1 MTNFEKFCGHKL
13 LQITNFENFSEHK
26 SFFAES
32 FAESKTAKP
41 QNFFSTKMSYF
52 NEVMKKLL
60 TKRY

>member
-41 QNFFSTKMSYF
+41 QIFFPQKCLTL
-52 NEVMKKLL
+52 MK
-60 TKRY
+60 